1 MADHDAGAPARRPP
15 GTEEP
20 YSEPEPL
27 PEPLVVSISQ
37 DGVPGRPVGRHVA
50 HEAPGILHRAVSIQV
65 VDQHGW
71 CLLQRRA
78 ASKALFAHRW
88 TNTCCTH
95 PRPGEASARAVTRRL
110 REEVDLAV
118 TEMARAG
125 VFTYRAVD
133 PRSGLVEY
141 EQDHVYV
148 AVADTDA
155 AAANLEEA
163 SELVRLPFREALA
176 LVESEA
182 GTPWAPEVLRRAYRV
197 LSSQPAQRR
206 PPHDPS

>member
-1 MADHDAGAPARRPP
+1 M
-15 GTEEP
+15 
-20 YSEPEPL
+20 
-27 PEPLVVSISQ
+27 VSIAH

-71 CLLQRRA
+71 CLLQCRA
-78 ASKALFAHRW
+78 ASKALFADRW
-88 TNTCCTH
+88 TNSCCTH
-95 PRPGEASARAVTRRL
+95 PRPGEASVRAVTRRL

-118 TEMARAG
+118 TEVARAG

-133 PRSGLVEY
+133 PRSRLVEY

-155 AAANLEEA
+155 AVANPQEV
-163 SELVRLPFREALA
+163 SELVRLPFRKALA

-197 LSSQPAQRR
+197 LSSRPAQRR
-206 PPHDPS
+206 LPRGPS